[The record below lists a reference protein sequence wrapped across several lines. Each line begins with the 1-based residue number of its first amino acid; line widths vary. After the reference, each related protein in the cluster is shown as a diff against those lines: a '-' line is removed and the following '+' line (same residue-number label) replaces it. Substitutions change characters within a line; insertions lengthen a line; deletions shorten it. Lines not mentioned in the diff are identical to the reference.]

1 MNKDACRPQP
11 SRPDGRQPWSPGVR
25 AKKARGG
32 WETGRRPRV
41 GGRWPGGGE
50 EKVRDC
56 CVAAP
61 RGDPK
66 GEGAATH
73 PGCRATR
80 SRRREPGLDA
90 AAHEPCR
97 FPARASPGAGGGA
110 GRRGGRANVGGWAW
124 AALRVPLVGWTLA
137 VAGCGSGREAL
148 LEDPQAWPRRNLQ
161 HPARLPEVPISLH
174 CVPCGAPE
182 TQTSGFVWAPT
193 GKLGP
198 LPPPVTSP
206 PLQSDLTHRSGE
218 TPWEVGENQEFS
230 GPGAN
235 APLLAKP
242 EGF

>member
-1 MNKDACRPQP
+1 MNKDACHPQP
-11 SRPDGRQPWSPGVR
+11 SRPDGRQPRSPGVR

-90 AAHEPCR
+90 AAAAHEPCR

-110 GRRGGRANVGGWAW
+110 PRRGGRAHVGGWAW
-124 AALRVPLVGWTLA
+124 AALRVPLGGCRGLWEW
-137 VAGCGSGREAL
+137 AGGSAGR
-148 LEDPQAWPRRNLQ
+148 
-161 HPARLPEVPISLH
+161 
-174 CVPCGAPE
+174 
-182 TQTSGFVWAPT
+182 PT
-193 GKLGP
+193 GLAQTQSAAPGPAPGGSHLSAQRSLRSASDADFGLCLGSLGP

-218 TPWEVGENQEFS
+218 TPWEVGENLEFS
-230 GPGAN
+230 GSGAN